1 MPKNRNSSVL
11 PLSFRDVKKHEYKLF
26 FSYFKPHKWL
36 FFADLFCAVFVAAVD
51 VVFPVISRFTL
62 NKVLPRYTQF
72 TDGQSAGGFSVQ
84 RAVVITF
91 FSIIALCFVLCVLRT
106 IAQWFITYFG
116 HVFGVA
122 VEKDMRRDIFEHIE
136 KQSFS
141 FFDKNRTGQLM
152 SRATTDLFE
161 ISELAHHGPEDL
173 LISLLTLFG
182 AFFVMV
188 TIRWQLAL
196 IVFTTLPLL
205 IFAVYS
211 SRKKLMGSSSLV
223 KGKTA
228 EINSAV
234 ESSISGARTTKIFT
248 NEEYEFTKFEKSNQN
263 FFDAKQLYY
272 RAMAGMHSK
281 MEFVTHILSVVIL
294 AVGGFYIMKGR
305 MTLGDLVAANM
316 FVAAFLQPIR
326 RLANF
331 VEQFSTGMAGFMRFS
346 EMLQTHEEM
355 PEKADAVELSPV
367 IETVDFENVSFN
379 YPNDY
384 QVLNGVSFNVKRG
397 QTVAF
402 VGPSGGGKTTLCNLL
417 ARFYDIKG
425 GSIKINGKDIR
436 DYKLKSLRS
445 QIGFVQQD
453 VFMFAGTIKE
463 NIAYG
468 RPDATDAEIIE
479 AAKEAEI
486 YDDIM
491 NMPGGFDSVIGERGI
506 RLSGGQKQRISI
518 ARVFLKNPPVLVL
531 DEATSALD
539 SITEQKIQSA
549 FDKLCTGR
557 TAFVIAHR
565 LSTIKNADMIAVLEG
580 HKIAEIGTH
589 EQLLKNKGVYF
600 NLYTAQTRI

>member
-1 MPKNRNSSVL
+1 MAKNRKSAVL
-11 PLSFRDVKKHEYKLF
+11 PLSFRDVKKSEYKLF

-51 VVFPVISRFTL
+51 VIFPVISRFTL
-62 NKVLPRYTQF
+62 NKVLPQYLN
-72 TDGQSAGGFSVQ
+72 SADNSVQ
-84 RAVVITF
+84 RTVIFTF
-91 FSIIALCFVLCVLRT
+91 FSIIALCFLMCVLRT
-106 IAQWFITYFG
+106 VAQWFITFFG

-152 SRATTDLFE
+152 SRTTTDLFE

-182 AFFVMV
+182 AFFVMFS
-188 TIRWQLAL
+188 IRWQLAV
-196 IVFTTLPLL
+196 IVFVTLPLL

-211 SRKKLMGSSSLV
+211 SRKSLMGSSSLV

-248 NEEYEFTKFEKSNQN
+248 NEDYEFSKFEKSNQN
-263 FFDAKQLYY
+263 FFDAKRLYY
-272 RAMAGMHSK
+272 KAMAGMHSK
-281 MEFVTHILSVVIL
+281 MEFVTHILSVIIL
-294 AVGGFYIMKGR
+294 AVGGFYIMKGK

-346 EMLQTHEEM
+346 EMMQIHEEM
-355 PEKADAVELSPV
+355 PEKTDAVELSEK
-367 IETVDFENVSFN
+367 IESVDFENVSF
-379 YPNDY
+379 DY
-384 QVLNGVSFNVKRG
+384 SENFPVLKNISLEVKKG

-402 VGPSGGGKTTLCNLL
+402 VGPSGGGKTTPCNLL
-417 ARFYDIKG
+417 ARFYEVKD
-425 GSIKINGKDIR
+425 GSIKINGIDIR

-453 VFMFAGTIKE
+453 VFMFAGTIRE

-468 RPDATDAEIIE
+468 RPDATEAEIIE

-491 NMPGGFDSVIGERGI
+491 NMQNGFDSVIGERGI
-506 RLSGGQKQRISI
+506 KLSGGQKQRISI

-549 FDKLCTGR
+549 FDRLCSGR

-565 LSTIKNADMIAVLEG
+565 LSTIKNADKIAVLEN
-580 HKIAEIGTH
+580 HKIVESGTH
-589 EQLLKNKGVYF
+589 EQLLSKKGEYF
-600 NLYTAQTRI
+600 NLYTAQVRI

>member
-1 MPKNRNSSVL
+1 MAKNRKSAVL
-11 PLSFRDVKKHEYKLF
+11 PLSFRDVKKSEYKLF

-62 NKVLPRYTQF
+62 NKVLPQYLN
-72 TDGQSAGGFSVQ
+72 SADNSVQ
-84 RAVVITF
+84 RTVIFTF
-91 FSIIALCFVLCVLRT
+91 FSIIALCFFMCVLRT
-106 IAQWFITYFG
+106 VAQWFITFFG

-152 SRATTDLFE
+152 SRTTTDLFE

-182 AFFVMV
+182 AFFVMFS
-188 TIRWQLAL
+188 IRWQLAV
-196 IVFTTLPLL
+196 IVFVTLPLL

-211 SRKKLMGSSSLV
+211 SRKSLMGSSSLV

-248 NEEYEFTKFEKSNQN
+248 NEDYEFSKFEKSNQN
-263 FFDAKQLYY
+263 FFDAKRLYY
-272 RAMAGMHSK
+272 KAMAGMHSK
-281 MEFVTHILSVVIL
+281 MEFVTHILSVIIL
-294 AVGGFYIMKGR
+294 AVGGFYIMKGE

-346 EMLQTHEEM
+346 EMMQTHEEM
-355 PEKADAVELSPV
+355 PEKTDAVELSEK
-367 IETVDFENVSFN
+367 IESVDFENVSF
-379 YPNDY
+379 DY
-384 QVLNGVSFNVKRG
+384 SENFPVLKNISLEVKKG

-417 ARFYDIKG
+417 ARFYEVKG
-425 GSIKINGKDIR
+425 GSIKINGIDIR

-453 VFMFAGTIKE
+453 VFMFAGTIRE

-468 RPDATDAEIIE
+468 RPDATEAEIIE

-491 NMPGGFDSVIGERGI
+491 NMQNGFDSVIGERGI
-506 RLSGGQKQRISI
+506 KLSGGQKQRISI

-549 FDKLCTGR
+549 FDRLCSGR

-565 LSTIKNADMIAVLEG
+565 LSTIKNADKIAVLEN
-580 HKIAEIGTH
+580 HKIVESGTH
-589 EQLLKNKGVYF
+589 EQLLSKKGEYF
-600 NLYTAQTRI
+600 NLYTAQVRI

>member
-1 MPKNRNSSVL
+1 MPKNRKSAVL
-11 PLSFRDVKKHEYKLF
+11 PLSFRDVKKSEYKLF

-51 VVFPVISRFTL
+51 VIFPVISRFTL
-62 NKVLPRYTQF
+62 NKVLPQYLN
-72 TDGQSAGGFSVQ
+72 SADNSVQ
-84 RAVVITF
+84 RTVIFTF
-91 FSIIALCFVLCVLRT
+91 FSIIAFCFLMCVLRT
-106 IAQWFITYFG
+106 VAQWFITFFG

-152 SRATTDLFE
+152 SRTTTDLFE

-182 AFFVMV
+182 AFFVMFS
-188 TIRWQLAL
+188 IRWQLAV
-196 IVFTTLPLL
+196 IVFVTLPLL

-211 SRKKLMGSSSLV
+211 SRKSLMGSSSLV

-248 NEEYEFTKFEKSNQN
+248 NEDYEFSKFEKNNQN
-263 FFDAKQLYY
+263 FFDAKRLYY
-272 RAMAGMHSK
+272 KAMAGMHSK
-281 MEFVTHILSVVIL
+281 MEFVTHILSVIIL
-294 AVGGFYIMKGR
+294 AVGGFYIMKGK

-346 EMLQTHEEM
+346 EMMQIHEEM
-355 PEKADAVELSPV
+355 TEKTDAVELSEK
-367 IETVDFENVSFN
+367 IESVDFENVSF
-379 YPNDY
+379 DY
-384 QVLNGVSFNVKRG
+384 SENFPVLKNISLEVKKG

-417 ARFYDIKG
+417 ARFYEVKD
-425 GSIKINGKDIR
+425 GSIKINGIDIR

-453 VFMFAGTIKE
+453 VFMFAGTIRE

-468 RPDATDAEIIE
+468 RPDATEAEIIE

-491 NMPGGFDSVIGERGI
+491 NMQNGFDSVIGERGI
-506 RLSGGQKQRISI
+506 KLSGGQKQRISI

-549 FDKLCTGR
+549 FDRLCSGR
-557 TAFVIAHR
+557 TALVIAHR
-565 LSTIKNADMIAVLEG
+565 LSTIKNADKIAVLEN
-580 HKIAEIGTH
+580 HKIVESGTH
-589 EQLLKNKGVYF
+589 EQLLSKKGEYF
-600 NLYTAQTRI
+600 NLYTAQVRI

>member
-1 MPKNRNSSVL
+1 MPKNRKSAVL
-11 PLSFRDVKKHEYKLF
+11 PLSFRDVKKSEYKLF

-51 VVFPVISRFTL
+51 VIFPVISRFTL
-62 NKVLPRYTQF
+62 NKVLPQYLN
-72 TDGQSAGGFSVQ
+72 SAENSVQ
-84 RAVVITF
+84 RTVIFTF
-91 FSIIALCFVLCVLRT
+91 FSIIALCFLMCVLRT
-106 IAQWFITYFG
+106 VAQWFITFFG

-152 SRATTDLFE
+152 SRTTTDLFE

-188 TIRWQLAL
+188 SIRWQLAV
-196 IVFTTLPLL
+196 IVFVTLPLL

-211 SRKKLMGSSSLV
+211 SRKSLMGSSSLV

-248 NEEYEFTKFEKSNQN
+248 NEDYEFSKFEKSNQN
-263 FFDAKQLYY
+263 FFDAKRLYY
-272 RAMAGMHSK
+272 KAMAGMHSK
-281 MEFVTHILSVVIL
+281 MEFVTHILSVIIL
-294 AVGGFYIMKGR
+294 AVGGFYIMKGK

-346 EMLQTHEEM
+346 EMMQIHEEM
-355 PEKADAVELSPV
+355 PEKTDAVELSEK
-367 IETVDFENVSFN
+367 IESVDFENVSF
-379 YPNDY
+379 DY
-384 QVLNGVSFNVKRG
+384 SENFPVLKNISLEVKKG

-417 ARFYDIKG
+417 ARFYEVKD
-425 GSIKINGKDIR
+425 GSIKINGIDIR

-453 VFMFAGTIKE
+453 VFMFAGTIRE

-468 RPDATDAEIIE
+468 RPDATEAEIIE

-491 NMPGGFDSVIGERGI
+491 NMQNGFDSVIGERGI
-506 RLSGGQKQRISI
+506 KLSGGQKQRISI

-549 FDKLCTGR
+549 FDRLCSGR

-565 LSTIKNADMIAVLEG
+565 LSTIKNADKIAVLEN
-580 HKIAEIGTH
+580 HKIAESGTH
-589 EQLLKNKGVYF
+589 EQLLSKKGEYF
-600 NLYTAQTRI
+600 NLYTAQVRI

>member
-1 MPKNRNSSVL
+1 MAKNRKSAVL
-11 PLSFRDVKKHEYKLF
+11 PLSFRDVKKSEYKLF

-62 NKVLPRYTQF
+62 NKVLPQYLN
-72 TDGQSAGGFSVQ
+72 SADNSVQ
-84 RAVVITF
+84 RTVIFTF
-91 FSIIALCFVLCVLRT
+91 FSIIALCFLMCVLRT
-106 IAQWFITYFG
+106 VAQWFITFFG

-152 SRATTDLFE
+152 SRTTTDLFE

-188 TIRWQLAL
+188 SIRWQLAV
-196 IVFTTLPLL
+196 IVFVTLPLL

-211 SRKKLMGSSSLV
+211 SRKSLMGSSSLV

-248 NEEYEFTKFEKSNQN
+248 NEDYEFSKFEKSNQN
-263 FFDAKQLYY
+263 FFDAKRLYY
-272 RAMAGMHSK
+272 KAMAGMHSK
-281 MEFVTHILSVVIL
+281 MEFVTHILSVIIL
-294 AVGGFYIMKGR
+294 AVGGFYIMKGK

-346 EMLQTHEEM
+346 EMMQIHEEM
-355 PEKADAVELSPV
+355 PEKTDAVELSEK
-367 IETVDFENVSFN
+367 IESVDFENVSF
-379 YPNDY
+379 DY
-384 QVLNGVSFNVKRG
+384 SENFPVLKNISFEVKKG

-417 ARFYDIKG
+417 ARFYEVKD
-425 GSIKINGKDIR
+425 GSIKINGIDIR

-453 VFMFAGTIKE
+453 VFMFAGTIRE

-468 RPDATDAEIIE
+468 RPDATEAEIIE

-491 NMPGGFDSVIGERGI
+491 NMQNGFDSVIGERGI
-506 RLSGGQKQRISI
+506 KLSGGQKQRISI

-549 FDKLCTGR
+549 FDRLCSGR

-565 LSTIKNADMIAVLEG
+565 LSTIKNADKIAVLEN
-580 HKIAEIGTH
+580 HKIVESGTH
-589 EQLLKNKGVYF
+589 EQLLSKKGEYF
-600 NLYTAQTRI
+600 NLYTAQVRI

>member
-1 MPKNRNSSVL
+1 MPKNRKSAVL
-11 PLSFRDVKKHEYKLF
+11 PLSFRDVKKSEYKLF

-51 VVFPVISRFTL
+51 VIFPVISRFTL
-62 NKVLPRYTQF
+62 NKVLPQYLN
-72 TDGQSAGGFSVQ
+72 SADNSVQ
-84 RAVVITF
+84 RTVIFTF
-91 FSIIALCFVLCVLRT
+91 FSIIALCFLMCVLRT
-106 IAQWFITYFG
+106 VAQWFITFFG

-152 SRATTDLFE
+152 SRTTTDLFE

-182 AFFVMV
+182 AFFVMFS
-188 TIRWQLAL
+188 IRWQLAV
-196 IVFTTLPLL
+196 IVFVTLPLL

-211 SRKKLMGSSSLV
+211 SRKSLMGSSSLV

-248 NEEYEFTKFEKSNQN
+248 NEDYEFSKFEKSNQN
-263 FFDAKQLYY
+263 FFDAKRLYY
-272 RAMAGMHSK
+272 KAMAGMHSK
-281 MEFVTHILSVVIL
+281 MEFVTHILSVIIL
-294 AVGGFYIMKGR
+294 AVGGFYIMKGK

-346 EMLQTHEEM
+346 EMMQIHEEM
-355 PEKADAVELSPV
+355 PEKPGAVELSEK
-367 IETVDFENVSFN
+367 IESVDFENVSF
-379 YPNDY
+379 DY
-384 QVLNGVSFNVKRG
+384 SENFPVLKNISLEVKKG

-417 ARFYDIKG
+417 ARFYEVKD
-425 GSIKINGKDIR
+425 GSIKINGIDIR

-453 VFMFAGTIKE
+453 VFMFAGTIRE

-468 RPDATDAEIIE
+468 RPDATEAEIIE

-491 NMPGGFDSVIGERGI
+491 NMQNGFDSVIGERGI
-506 RLSGGQKQRISI
+506 KLSGGQKQRISI

-549 FDKLCTGR
+549 FDRLCSGR

-565 LSTIKNADMIAVLEG
+565 LSTIKNADKIAVLEN
-580 HKIAEIGTH
+580 HKIVESGTH
-589 EQLLKNKGVYF
+589 EQLLSKKGEYF
-600 NLYTAQTRI
+600 NLYTAQVRI

>member
-1 MPKNRNSSVL
+1 MAKNRKSAVL
-11 PLSFRDVKKHEYKLF
+11 PLSFRDVKKSEYKLF

-62 NKVLPRYTQF
+62 NKVLPQYLN
-72 TDGQSAGGFSVQ
+72 SAENSVQ
-84 RAVVITF
+84 RTVIFTF
-91 FSIIALCFVLCVLRT
+91 FSIIALCFLMCVLRT
-106 IAQWFITYFG
+106 VAQWFITFFG

-152 SRATTDLFE
+152 SRTTTDLFE

-182 AFFVMV
+182 AFFVMFS
-188 TIRWQLAL
+188 IRWQLAV
-196 IVFTTLPLL
+196 IVFVTLPLL

-211 SRKKLMGSSSLV
+211 SRKSLMGSSSLV

-248 NEEYEFTKFEKSNQN
+248 NEDYEFSKFEKNNQN
-263 FFDAKQLYY
+263 FFDAKRLYY
-272 RAMAGMHSK
+272 KAMAGMHSK
-281 MEFVTHILSVVIL
+281 MEFVTHILSVIIL
-294 AVGGFYIMKGR
+294 AVGGFYIMKGK

-346 EMLQTHEEM
+346 EMMQTHEEM
-355 PEKADAVELSPV
+355 PEKPDAVELSEK
-367 IETVDFENVSFN
+367 IESVDFENVSF
-379 YPNDY
+379 DY
-384 QVLNGVSFNVKRG
+384 SENFPVLKNISLEVKKG

-417 ARFYDIKG
+417 ARFYEVKD
-425 GSIKINGKDIR
+425 GSIKINGIDIR

-453 VFMFAGTIKE
+453 VFMFAGTIRE

-468 RPDATDAEIIE
+468 RPDATEAEIIE

-491 NMPGGFDSVIGERGI
+491 NMQNGFDSVIGERGI
-506 RLSGGQKQRISI
+506 KLSGGQKQRISI

-549 FDKLCTGR
+549 FDRLCSGR
-557 TAFVIAHR
+557 TAFMIAHR
-565 LSTIKNADMIAVLEG
+565 LSTIKNADKIAVLEN
-580 HKIAEIGTH
+580 HKIVESGTH
-589 EQLLKNKGVYF
+589 EQLLSKKGEYF
-600 NLYTAQTRI
+600 NLYTAQVRI

>member
-1 MPKNRNSSVL
+1 MAKNTKSAVL
-11 PLSFRDVKKHEYKLF
+11 PLSFRDVKKSEYKLF

-62 NKVLPRYTQF
+62 NKVLPQYLN
-72 TDGQSAGGFSVQ
+72 SADNSVQ
-84 RAVVITF
+84 RTVIFTF
-91 FSIIALCFVLCVLRT
+91 FSIIALCFLMCVLRT
-106 IAQWFITYFG
+106 VAQWFITFFG

-152 SRATTDLFE
+152 SRTTTDLFE

-188 TIRWQLAL
+188 SIRWQLAV
-196 IVFTTLPLL
+196 IVFVTLPLL

-211 SRKKLMGSSSLV
+211 SRKSLMGSSSLV

-248 NEEYEFTKFEKSNQN
+248 NEDYEFSKFEKSNQN
-263 FFDAKQLYY
+263 FFDAKRLYY
-272 RAMAGMHSK
+272 KAMAGMHSK
-281 MEFVTHILSVVIL
+281 MEFVTHILSVIIL
-294 AVGGFYIMKGR
+294 AVGGFYIMKGK

-346 EMLQTHEEM
+346 EMMQIHEEM
-355 PEKADAVELSPV
+355 PEKTDAVELSEK
-367 IETVDFENVSFN
+367 IESVDFENVSF
-379 YPNDY
+379 DY
-384 QVLNGVSFNVKRG
+384 SENFPVLKNISLEVKKG

-417 ARFYDIKG
+417 ARFYEVKD
-425 GSIKINGKDIR
+425 GSIKINGIDIR

-453 VFMFAGTIKE
+453 VFMFAGTIRE

-468 RPDATDAEIIE
+468 RPDATEAEIIE

-486 YDDIM
+486 YDEIM
-491 NMPGGFDSVIGERGI
+491 NMQNGFDSVIGERGI
-506 RLSGGQKQRISI
+506 KLSGGQKQRISI

-549 FDKLCTGR
+549 FDRLCSGR

-565 LSTIKNADMIAVLEG
+565 LSTIKNADKIAVLEN
-580 HKIAEIGTH
+580 HKIVESGTH
-589 EQLLKNKGVYF
+589 EQLLSKKGEYF
-600 NLYTAQTRI
+600 NLYTAQVRI

>member
-1 MPKNRNSSVL
+1 MAKNRKSAVL
-11 PLSFRDVKKHEYKLF
+11 PLSFRDVKKSEYKLF

-51 VVFPVISRFTL
+51 VIFPVISRFTL
-62 NKVLPRYTQF
+62 NKVLPQYLN
-72 TDGQSAGGFSVQ
+72 SADNSVQ
-84 RAVVITF
+84 RTVIFTF
-91 FSIIALCFVLCVLRT
+91 FSIIALCFLMCILRT
-106 IAQWFITYFG
+106 VAQWFITFFG

-152 SRATTDLFE
+152 SRTTTDLFE

-182 AFFVMV
+182 AFFVMFS
-188 TIRWQLAL
+188 IRWQLAV
-196 IVFTTLPLL
+196 IVFVTLPLL

-211 SRKKLMGSSSLV
+211 SRKSLMGSSSLV

-248 NEEYEFTKFEKSNQN
+248 NEDYEFSKFEKSNQN
-263 FFDAKQLYY
+263 FFDAKRLYY
-272 RAMAGMHSK
+272 KAMAGMHSK
-281 MEFVTHILSVVIL
+281 MEFVTHILSVIIL
-294 AVGGFYIMKGR
+294 AVGGFYIMKGK

-346 EMLQTHEEM
+346 EMMQIHEEM
-355 PEKADAVELSPV
+355 PEKTDAVELSEK
-367 IETVDFENVSFN
+367 IESVDFENVSF
-379 YPNDY
+379 DY
-384 QVLNGVSFNVKRG
+384 SENFPVLKNISLEVKKG

-417 ARFYDIKG
+417 ARFYEVKD
-425 GSIKINGKDIR
+425 GSIKINGIDIR

-453 VFMFAGTIKE
+453 VFMFAGTIRE

-468 RPDATDAEIIE
+468 RPDATEAEIIE

-491 NMPGGFDSVIGERGI
+491 NMQNGFDSVIGERGI
-506 RLSGGQKQRISI
+506 KLSGGQKQRISI

-549 FDKLCTGR
+549 FDRLCSGR

-565 LSTIKNADMIAVLEG
+565 LSTIKNADKIAVLEN
-580 HKIAEIGTH
+580 HKIVESGTH
-589 EQLLKNKGVYF
+589 EQLLSKKGEYF
-600 NLYTAQTRI
+600 NLYTAQVRI

>member
-1 MPKNRNSSVL
+1 MPKNRKSAVL
-11 PLSFRDVKKHEYKLF
+11 PLSFRDVKKSEYKLF

-51 VVFPVISRFTL
+51 VIFPVISRFTL
-62 NKVLPRYTQF
+62 NKVLPQYLN
-72 TDGQSAGGFSVQ
+72 SADNSVQ
-84 RAVVITF
+84 RTVIFTF
-91 FSIIALCFVLCVLRT
+91 FSIIALCFLMCVLRT
-106 IAQWFITYFG
+106 VAQWFITFFG

-152 SRATTDLFE
+152 SRTTTDLFE

-182 AFFVMV
+182 AFFVMFS
-188 TIRWQLAL
+188 IRWQLAV
-196 IVFTTLPLL
+196 IVFVTLPLL

-211 SRKKLMGSSSLV
+211 SRKSLMGSSSLV

-248 NEEYEFTKFEKSNQN
+248 NEDYEFSKFEKNNQN
-263 FFDAKQLYY
+263 FFDAKRLYY
-272 RAMAGMHSK
+272 KAMAGMHSK
-281 MEFVTHILSVVIL
+281 MEFVTHILSVIIL
-294 AVGGFYIMKGR
+294 AVGGFYIMKR
-305 MTLGDLVAANM
+305 KMTLGDLVAANM

-346 EMLQTHEEM
+346 EMMQIHEEM
-355 PEKADAVELSPV
+355 PEKTDAVELSEK
-367 IETVDFENVSFN
+367 IESVDFENVSF
-379 YPNDY
+379 DY
-384 QVLNGVSFNVKRG
+384 SENFPVLKNISLEVKKG

-417 ARFYDIKG
+417 ARFYEVKD
-425 GSIKINGKDIR
+425 GSIKINGIDIR

-453 VFMFAGTIKE
+453 VFMFAGTIRE

-468 RPDATDAEIIE
+468 RPDATEAEIIE

-491 NMPGGFDSVIGERGI
+491 NMQNGFDSVIGERGI
-506 RLSGGQKQRISI
+506 KLSGGQKQRISI

-549 FDKLCTGR
+549 FDRLCSGR

-565 LSTIKNADMIAVLEG
+565 LSTIKNADKIAVLEN
-580 HKIAEIGTH
+580 HKIVESGTH
-589 EQLLKNKGVYF
+589 EQLLSKKGEYF
-600 NLYTAQTRI
+600 NLYTAQVRI

>member
-1 MPKNRNSSVL
+1 MAKNRKSAVL
-11 PLSFRDVKKHEYKLF
+11 PLSFRDVKKSEYKLF

-62 NKVLPRYTQF
+62 NKVLPQYL
-72 TDGQSAGGFSVQ
+72 DSADNSVQ
-84 RAVVITF
+84 RTVIFTF
-91 FSIIALCFVLCVLRT
+91 FSIIALCFLMCVLRT
-106 IAQWFITYFG
+106 VAQWFITFFG

-152 SRATTDLFE
+152 SRTTTDLFE

-188 TIRWQLAL
+188 SIRWQLAV
-196 IVFTTLPLL
+196 IVFVTLPLL

-211 SRKKLMGSSSLV
+211 SRKSLMGSSSLV

-248 NEEYEFTKFEKSNQN
+248 NEDYEFSKFEKSNQN
-263 FFDAKQLYY
+263 FFDAKRLYY
-272 RAMAGMHSK
+272 KAMAGMHSK
-281 MEFVTHILSVVIL
+281 MEFVTHILSVIIL
-294 AVGGFYIMKGR
+294 AVGGFYIMKGK

-346 EMLQTHEEM
+346 EMMQIHEEM
-355 PEKADAVELSPV
+355 PEKTDAVELSEK
-367 IETVDFENVSFN
+367 IESMDFENVSF
-379 YPNDY
+379 DY
-384 QVLNGVSFNVKRG
+384 SENFPVLKNISLEVKKG

-417 ARFYDIKG
+417 ARFYEVKD
-425 GSIKINGKDIR
+425 GSIKINGIDIR

-453 VFMFAGTIKE
+453 VFMFAGTIRE

-468 RPDATDAEIIE
+468 RPDATEAEIIE

-491 NMPGGFDSVIGERGI
+491 NMQNGFDSVIGERGI
-506 RLSGGQKQRISI
+506 KLSGGQKQRISI

-549 FDKLCTGR
+549 FDRLCSGR

-565 LSTIKNADMIAVLEG
+565 LSTIKNADKIAVLEN
-580 HKIAEIGTH
+580 HKIAESGTH
-589 EQLLKNKGVYF
+589 EQLLSKKGEYF
-600 NLYTAQTRI
+600 NLYTAQVRI

>member
-1 MPKNRNSSVL
+1 MAKNTKSAVL
-11 PLSFRDVKKHEYKLF
+11 PLSFRDVKKSEYKLF

-62 NKVLPRYTQF
+62 NKVLPQYLN
-72 TDGQSAGGFSVQ
+72 SADNSVQ
-84 RAVVITF
+84 RTVIFTF
-91 FSIIALCFVLCVLRT
+91 FSIIALCFLMCVLRT
-106 IAQWFITYFG
+106 VAQWFITFFG

-136 KQSFS
+136 KQSFY

-152 SRATTDLFE
+152 SRTTTDLFE

-188 TIRWQLAL
+188 SIRWQLAV
-196 IVFTTLPLL
+196 IVFVTLPLL

-211 SRKKLMGSSSLV
+211 SRKSLMGSSSLV

-248 NEEYEFTKFEKSNQN
+248 NEDYEFSKFEKSNQN
-263 FFDAKQLYY
+263 FFDAKRLYY
-272 RAMAGMHSK
+272 KAMAGMHSK
-281 MEFVTHILSVVIL
+281 MEFVTHILSVIIL
-294 AVGGFYIMKGR
+294 AVGGFYIMKGK

-346 EMLQTHEEM
+346 EMMQIHEEM
-355 PEKADAVELSPV
+355 PEKTDAVELSEK
-367 IETVDFENVSFN
+367 IESVDFENVSF
-379 YPNDY
+379 DY
-384 QVLNGVSFNVKRG
+384 SENFPVLKNISLEVKKG

-417 ARFYDIKG
+417 ARFYEVKD
-425 GSIKINGKDIR
+425 GSIKINGIDIR

-453 VFMFAGTIKE
+453 VFMFAGTIRE

-468 RPDATDAEIIE
+468 RPDATEAEIIE

-491 NMPGGFDSVIGERGI
+491 NMQNGFDSVIGERGI
-506 RLSGGQKQRISI
+506 KLSGGQKQRISI

-549 FDKLCTGR
+549 FDRLCSGR

-565 LSTIKNADMIAVLEG
+565 LSTIKNADKIAVLEN
-580 HKIAEIGTH
+580 HKIVESGTH
-589 EQLLKNKGVYF
+589 EQLLSKKGEYF
-600 NLYTAQTRI
+600 NLYTAQVRI

>member
-1 MPKNRNSSVL
+1 MAKNRKSAVL
-11 PLSFRDVKKHEYKLF
+11 PLSFRDVKKSEYKLF

-62 NKVLPRYTQF
+62 NKVLPQYLN
-72 TDGQSAGGFSVQ
+72 SADNSVQ
-84 RAVVITF
+84 RTVIFTF
-91 FSIIALCFVLCVLRT
+91 FSIIALCFLMCVLRT
-106 IAQWFITYFG
+106 VAQWFITFFG

-152 SRATTDLFE
+152 SRTTTDLFE

-182 AFFVMV
+182 AFFVMFS
-188 TIRWQLAL
+188 IRWQLAV
-196 IVFTTLPLL
+196 IVFVTLPLL

-211 SRKKLMGSSSLV
+211 SRKSLMGSSSLV

-248 NEEYEFTKFEKSNQN
+248 NEDYEFSKFEKSNQN
-263 FFDAKQLYY
+263 FFDAKRLYY
-272 RAMAGMHSK
+272 KAMAGMHSK
-281 MEFVTHILSVVIL
+281 MEFVTHILSVIIL
-294 AVGGFYIMKGR
+294 AVGGFYIMKGK

-346 EMLQTHEEM
+346 EMMQIHEEM
-355 PEKADAVELSPV
+355 PEKTDAVELSEK
-367 IETVDFENVSFN
+367 IESVDFENVSF
-379 YPNDY
+379 DY
-384 QVLNGVSFNVKRG
+384 SENFPVLKNISLEVKKG

-417 ARFYDIKG
+417 ARFYEVKD
-425 GSIKINGKDIR
+425 GSIKINGTDIR

-453 VFMFAGTIKE
+453 VFMFAGTIRE

-468 RPDATDAEIIE
+468 RPDATEAEIIE

-491 NMPGGFDSVIGERGI
+491 NMQNGFDSVIGERGI
-506 RLSGGQKQRISI
+506 KLSGGQKQRISI

-549 FDKLCTGR
+549 FDRLCSGR

-565 LSTIKNADMIAVLEG
+565 LSTIKNADKIAVLEN
-580 HKIAEIGTH
+580 HKIVESGTH
-589 EQLLKNKGVYF
+589 EQLLSKKGEYF
-600 NLYTAQTRI
+600 NLYTAQVRI

>member
-1 MPKNRNSSVL
+1 MAKNRKSAVL
-11 PLSFRDVKKHEYKLF
+11 PLSFRDVKKSEYKLF

-62 NKVLPRYTQF
+62 NKVLPQYLN
-72 TDGQSAGGFSVQ
+72 SAENSVQ
-84 RAVVITF
+84 RTVIFTF
-91 FSIIALCFVLCVLRT
+91 FSIIALCFFMCVLRT
-106 IAQWFITYFG
+106 VAQWFITFFG

-152 SRATTDLFE
+152 SRTTTDLFE

-188 TIRWQLAL
+188 SIRWQLAV
-196 IVFTTLPLL
+196 IVFVTLPLL

-211 SRKKLMGSSSLV
+211 SRKSLMGSSSLV

-248 NEEYEFTKFEKSNQN
+248 NEDYEFSKFEKSNQN
-263 FFDAKQLYY
+263 FFDAKRLYY
-272 RAMAGMHSK
+272 KAMAGMHSK
-281 MEFVTHILSVVIL
+281 MEFVTHILSVIIL
-294 AVGGFYIMKGR
+294 AVGGFYIMKGE

-346 EMLQTHEEM
+346 EMMQTHEEM
-355 PEKADAVELSPV
+355 PEKPDAVELSEK
-367 IETVDFENVSFN
+367 IESVDFENVSF
-379 YPNDY
+379 DY
-384 QVLNGVSFNVKRG
+384 SENFPVLKNISLEVKKG

-417 ARFYDIKG
+417 ARFYEVKD
-425 GSIKINGKDIR
+425 GSIKINGIDIR

-453 VFMFAGTIKE
+453 VFMFAGTIRE

-468 RPDATDAEIIE
+468 RPDATEAEIIE

-491 NMPGGFDSVIGERGI
+491 NMQNGFDSVIGERGI
-506 RLSGGQKQRISI
+506 KLSGGQKQRISI

-549 FDKLCTGR
+549 FDRLCSGR

-565 LSTIKNADMIAVLEG
+565 LSTIKNADKIAVLEN
-580 HKIAEIGTH
+580 HKIVESGTH
-589 EQLLKNKGVYF
+589 EQLLNKRGEYF
-600 NLYTAQTRI
+600 NLYTAQVRI

>member
-1 MPKNRNSSVL
+1 MPKNRKSAVL
-11 PLSFRDVKKHEYKLF
+11 PLSFRDVKKSEYKLF

-51 VVFPVISRFTL
+51 VIFPVISRFTL
-62 NKVLPRYTQF
+62 NKVLPQYLN
-72 TDGQSAGGFSVQ
+72 SAENSVQ
-84 RAVVITF
+84 RTVIFTF
-91 FSIIALCFVLCVLRT
+91 FSIIALCFFMCVLRT
-106 IAQWFITYFG
+106 VAQWFITFFG

-152 SRATTDLFE
+152 SRTTTDLFE

-182 AFFVMV
+182 AFFVMFS
-188 TIRWQLAL
+188 IRWQLAV
-196 IVFTTLPLL
+196 IVFVTLPLL

-211 SRKKLMGSSSLV
+211 SRKSLMGSSSLV

-248 NEEYEFTKFEKSNQN
+248 NEDYEFSKFEKNNQN
-263 FFDAKQLYY
+263 FFDAKRLYY
-272 RAMAGMHSK
+272 KAMAGMHSK
-281 MEFVTHILSVVIL
+281 MEFVTHILSVIIL
-294 AVGGFYIMKGR
+294 AVGGFYIMKGK

-346 EMLQTHEEM
+346 EMMQIHEEM
-355 PEKADAVELSPV
+355 PEKTDAVELSEK
-367 IETVDFENVSFN
+367 IESVDFENVSF
-379 YPNDY
+379 DY
-384 QVLNGVSFNVKRG
+384 SENFPVLKNISLEVKKG

-417 ARFYDIKG
+417 ARFYEVKD
-425 GSIKINGKDIR
+425 GSIKINGIDIR

-453 VFMFAGTIKE
+453 VFMFAGTIRE

-468 RPDATDAEIIE
+468 RPDATEAEIIE

-491 NMPGGFDSVIGERGI
+491 NMQNGFDSVIGERGI
-506 RLSGGQKQRISI
+506 KLSGGQKQRISI

-549 FDKLCTGR
+549 FDRLCSGR

-565 LSTIKNADMIAVLEG
+565 LSTIKNADKIAVLEN
-580 HKIAEIGTH
+580 HKIVESGTH
-589 EQLLKNKGVYF
+589 EQLLSKKGEYF
-600 NLYTAQTRI
+600 NLYTAQVRI

>member
-1 MPKNRNSSVL
+1 MAKNRKSAVL
-11 PLSFRDVKKHEYKLF
+11 PLSFRDVKKSEYKLF

-62 NKVLPRYTQF
+62 NKVLPQYLN
-72 TDGQSAGGFSVQ
+72 SADNSVQ
-84 RAVVITF
+84 RTVIFTF
-91 FSIIALCFVLCVLRT
+91 FSIIALCFLMCVLRT
-106 IAQWFITYFG
+106 VAQWFITFFG

-152 SRATTDLFE
+152 SRTTTDLFE

-182 AFFVMV
+182 AFFVMFS
-188 TIRWQLAL
+188 IRWQLAV
-196 IVFTTLPLL
+196 IVFVTLPLL

-211 SRKKLMGSSSLV
+211 SRKSLMGSSSLV

-248 NEEYEFTKFEKSNQN
+248 NEDYEFSKFEKSNQN
-263 FFDAKQLYY
+263 FFDAKRLYY
-272 RAMAGMHSK
+272 KAMAGMHSK
-281 MEFVTHILSVVIL
+281 MEFVTHILSVIIL
-294 AVGGFYIMKGR
+294 AVGGFYIMKGK

-346 EMLQTHEEM
+346 EMMQIHEEM
-355 PEKADAVELSPV
+355 PEKTDAVELSEK
-367 IETVDFENVSFN
+367 IESVDFENVSF
-379 YPNDY
+379 DY
-384 QVLNGVSFNVKRG
+384 SENFPVLKNISLEVKKG

-417 ARFYDIKG
+417 ARFYEVKG
-425 GSIKINGKDIR
+425 GSIKINGIDIR

-453 VFMFAGTIKE
+453 VFMFAGTIRE

-468 RPDATDAEIIE
+468 RPDATEAEIIE

-491 NMPGGFDSVIGERGI
+491 NMQNGFDSVIGERGI
-506 RLSGGQKQRISI
+506 KLSGGQKQRISI

-549 FDKLCTGR
+549 FDRLCSGR

-565 LSTIKNADMIAVLEG
+565 LSTIKNADKIAVLEN
-580 HKIAEIGTH
+580 HKIAESGTH
-589 EQLLKNKGVYF
+589 EQLLSKKGEYF
-600 NLYTAQTRI
+600 NLYTAQVRI

>member
-1 MPKNRNSSVL
+1 MAKNTKSAVL
-11 PLSFRDVKKHEYKLF
+11 PLSFRDVKKSEYKLF

-62 NKVLPRYTQF
+62 NKVLPQYLN
-72 TDGQSAGGFSVQ
+72 SAENSVQ
-84 RAVVITF
+84 RTVIFTF
-91 FSIIALCFVLCVLRT
+91 FSIIALCFLMCVLRT
-106 IAQWFITYFG
+106 VAQWFITFFG

-122 VEKDMRRDIFEHIE
+122 VEKDMRCDIFEHIE

-152 SRATTDLFE
+152 SRTTTDLFE

-182 AFFVMV
+182 AFFVMFS
-188 TIRWQLAL
+188 IRWQLAV
-196 IVFTTLPLL
+196 IVFVTLPLL

-211 SRKKLMGSSSLV
+211 SRKSLMGSSSLV

-248 NEEYEFTKFEKSNQN
+248 NEDYEFSKFEKSNQN
-263 FFDAKQLYY
+263 FFDAKRLYY
-272 RAMAGMHSK
+272 KAMAGMHSK
-281 MEFVTHILSVVIL
+281 MEFVTHILSVIIL
-294 AVGGFYIMKGR
+294 AVGGFYIMKGK

-346 EMLQTHEEM
+346 EMMQIHEEM
-355 PEKADAVELSPV
+355 PEKTDAVELSEK
-367 IETVDFENVSFN
+367 IESVDFENVSF
-379 YPNDY
+379 DY
-384 QVLNGVSFNVKRG
+384 SENFPVLKNISLEVKKG

-417 ARFYDIKG
+417 ARFYEVKD
-425 GSIKINGKDIR
+425 GSIKINGIDIR

-453 VFMFAGTIKE
+453 VFMFAGTIRE

-468 RPDATDAEIIE
+468 RPDATEAEIVE

-491 NMPGGFDSVIGERGI
+491 NMQNGFDSVIGERGI
-506 RLSGGQKQRISI
+506 KLSGGQKQRISI

-549 FDKLCTGR
+549 FDRLCSGR

-565 LSTIKNADMIAVLEG
+565 LSTIKNADKIAVLEN
-580 HKIAEIGTH
+580 HKIVESGTH
-589 EQLLKNKGVYF
+589 EQLLSKKGEYF
-600 NLYTAQTRI
+600 NLYTAQVRI

>member
-1 MPKNRNSSVL
+1 MAKNRKSAVL
-11 PLSFRDVKKHEYKLF
+11 PLSFRDVKKSEYKLF

-51 VVFPVISRFTL
+51 VIFPVISRFTL
-62 NKVLPRYTQF
+62 NKVLPQYLN
-72 TDGQSAGGFSVQ
+72 SADNSVQ
-84 RAVVITF
+84 RTVIFTF
-91 FSIIALCFVLCVLRT
+91 FSIIALCFLMCVLRT
-106 IAQWFITYFG
+106 VAQWFITFFG

-152 SRATTDLFE
+152 SRTTTDLFE

-188 TIRWQLAL
+188 SIRWQLAV
-196 IVFTTLPLL
+196 IVFVTLPLL

-211 SRKKLMGSSSLV
+211 SRKSLMGSSSLV

-248 NEEYEFTKFEKSNQN
+248 NEDYEFSKFEKNNQN
-263 FFDAKQLYY
+263 FFDAKRLYY
-272 RAMAGMHSK
+272 KAMAGMHSK
-281 MEFVTHILSVVIL
+281 MEFVTHILSVIIL
-294 AVGGFYIMKGR
+294 AVGGFYIMKGK

-346 EMLQTHEEM
+346 EMMQIHEEM
-355 PEKADAVELSPV
+355 PEKTDAVELSEK
-367 IETVDFENVSFN
+367 IESVDFENVSF
-379 YPNDY
+379 DY
-384 QVLNGVSFNVKRG
+384 SENFPVLKNISLEVKKG

-417 ARFYDIKG
+417 ARFYEVKD
-425 GSIKINGKDIR
+425 GSIKINGIDIR

-453 VFMFAGTIKE
+453 VFMFAGTIRE

-468 RPDATDAEIIE
+468 RPDATEAEIIE

-491 NMPGGFDSVIGERGI
+491 NMQNGFDSVIGERGI
-506 RLSGGQKQRISI
+506 KLSGGQKQRISI

-549 FDKLCTGR
+549 FDRLCSGR

-565 LSTIKNADMIAVLEG
+565 LSTIKNADKIAVLEN
-580 HKIAEIGTH
+580 HKIVESGTH
-589 EQLLKNKGVYF
+589 EQLLSKKGEYF
-600 NLYTAQTRI
+600 NLYTAQVRI

>member
-1 MPKNRNSSVL
+1 MAKNTKSAVL
-11 PLSFRDVKKHEYKLF
+11 PLSFRDVKKSEYKLF

-62 NKVLPRYTQF
+62 NKVLPQYLN
-72 TDGQSAGGFSVQ
+72 SADNSVQ
-84 RAVVITF
+84 RTVIFTF
-91 FSIIALCFVLCVLRT
+91 FSIIALCFLMCVLRT
-106 IAQWFITYFG
+106 VAQWFITFFG

-152 SRATTDLFE
+152 SRTTTDLFE

-188 TIRWQLAL
+188 SIRWQLAV
-196 IVFTTLPLL
+196 IVFVTLPLL

-211 SRKKLMGSSSLV
+211 SRKSLMGSSSLV

-248 NEEYEFTKFEKSNQN
+248 NEDYEFSKFEKSNQN
-263 FFDAKQLYY
+263 FFDAKRLYY
-272 RAMAGMHSK
+272 KAMAGMHSK
-281 MEFVTHILSVVIL
+281 MEFVTHILSVIIL
-294 AVGGFYIMKGR
+294 AVGGFYIMKGK

-346 EMLQTHEEM
+346 EMMQIHEEM
-355 PEKADAVELSPV
+355 PEKTDAVELSEK
-367 IETVDFENVSFN
+367 IESVDFENVSF
-379 YPNDY
+379 DY
-384 QVLNGVSFNVKRG
+384 SENFPVLKNISLEVKKG

-417 ARFYDIKG
+417 ARFYEVKD
-425 GSIKINGKDIR
+425 GSIKINGIDIR

-453 VFMFAGTIKE
+453 VFMFAGTIRE

-468 RPDATDAEIIE
+468 RPDATEAEIIE

-491 NMPGGFDSVIGERGI
+491 NMQNGFDSVIGERGI
-506 RLSGGQKQRISI
+506 KLSGGQKQRISI

-549 FDKLCTGR
+549 FDRLCSGR

-565 LSTIKNADMIAVLEG
+565 LSTIKNADKIAVLEN
-580 HKIAEIGTH
+580 HKIVESGTH
-589 EQLLKNKGVYF
+589 EQLLSKKGEYF
-600 NLYTAQTRI
+600 NLYTAQVRI

>member
-1 MPKNRNSSVL
+1 MPKNRKSAVL
-11 PLSFRDVKKHEYKLF
+11 PLSFRDVKKSEYKLF

-51 VVFPVISRFTL
+51 VIFPVISRFTL
-62 NKVLPRYTQF
+62 NKVLPQYLN
-72 TDGQSAGGFSVQ
+72 SADNSVQ
-84 RAVVITF
+84 RTVIFTF
-91 FSIIALCFVLCVLRT
+91 FSIIALCFLMCVLRT
-106 IAQWFITYFG
+106 VAQWFITFFG

-152 SRATTDLFE
+152 SRTTTDLFE

-182 AFFVMV
+182 AFFVMFS
-188 TIRWQLAL
+188 IRWQLAV
-196 IVFTTLPLL
+196 IVFVTLPLL

-211 SRKKLMGSSSLV
+211 SRKSLMGSSSLV

-248 NEEYEFTKFEKSNQN
+248 NEDYEFSKFEKNNQN
-263 FFDAKQLYY
+263 FFDAKRLYY
-272 RAMAGMHSK
+272 KAMAGMHSK
-281 MEFVTHILSVVIL
+281 MEFVTHILSVIIL
-294 AVGGFYIMKGR
+294 AVGGFYIMKGK

-346 EMLQTHEEM
+346 EMMQIHEEM
-355 PEKADAVELSPV
+355 PEKTDAVELSEK
-367 IETVDFENVSFN
+367 IESVDFENVSF
-379 YPNDY
+379 DY
-384 QVLNGVSFNVKRG
+384 SENFPVLKNISLEVKKG

-417 ARFYDIKG
+417 ARFYEVKG
-425 GSIKINGKDIR
+425 GSIKINGIDIR

-453 VFMFAGTIKE
+453 VFMFAGTIRE

-468 RPDATDAEIIE
+468 RPDATEAEIIE

-491 NMPGGFDSVIGERGI
+491 NMQNGFDSVIGERGI
-506 RLSGGQKQRISI
+506 KLSGGQKQRISI

-549 FDKLCTGR
+549 FDRLCSGR

-565 LSTIKNADMIAVLEG
+565 LSTIKNADKIAVLEN
-580 HKIAEIGTH
+580 HKIVESGTH
-589 EQLLKNKGVYF
+589 EQLLSKKGEYF
-600 NLYTAQTRI
+600 NLYTAQVRI

>member
-1 MPKNRNSSVL
+1 MAKNTKSAVL
-11 PLSFRDVKKHEYKLF
+11 PLSFRDVKKSEYKLF

-62 NKVLPRYTQF
+62 NKVLPQYLN
-72 TDGQSAGGFSVQ
+72 SADNSVQ
-84 RAVVITF
+84 RTVIFTF
-91 FSIIALCFVLCVLRT
+91 FSIIALCFLMCVLRT
-106 IAQWFITYFG
+106 VAQWFITFFG

-152 SRATTDLFE
+152 SRTTTDLFE

-188 TIRWQLAL
+188 SIRWQLAV
-196 IVFTTLPLL
+196 IVFVTLPLL

-211 SRKKLMGSSSLV
+211 SRKSLMGSSSLV

-248 NEEYEFTKFEKSNQN
+248 NEDYEFSKFEKSNQN
-263 FFDAKQLYY
+263 FFDAKRLYY
-272 RAMAGMHSK
+272 KAMAGMHSK
-281 MEFVTHILSVVIL
+281 MEFVTHILSVIIL
-294 AVGGFYIMKGR
+294 DVGGFYIMKGK

-346 EMLQTHEEM
+346 EMMQIHEEM
-355 PEKADAVELSPV
+355 PEKTDAVELSEK
-367 IETVDFENVSFN
+367 IESVDFENVSF
-379 YPNDY
+379 DY
-384 QVLNGVSFNVKRG
+384 SENFPVLKNISLEVKKG

-417 ARFYDIKG
+417 ARFYEVKD
-425 GSIKINGKDIR
+425 GSIKINGIDIR

-453 VFMFAGTIKE
+453 VFMFAGTIRE

-468 RPDATDAEIIE
+468 RPDATEAEIIE

-491 NMPGGFDSVIGERGI
+491 NMQNGFDSVIGERGI
-506 RLSGGQKQRISI
+506 KLSGGQKQRISI

-549 FDKLCTGR
+549 FDRLCSGR

-565 LSTIKNADMIAVLEG
+565 LSTIKNADKIAVLEN
-580 HKIAEIGTH
+580 HKIVESGTH
-589 EQLLKNKGVYF
+589 EQLLSKKGEYF
-600 NLYTAQTRI
+600 NLYTAQVRI

>member
-1 MPKNRNSSVL
+1 MPKNRKSAVL
-11 PLSFRDVKKHEYKLF
+11 PLSFRDVKKSEYKLF

-51 VVFPVISRFTL
+51 VIFPVISRFTL
-62 NKVLPRYTQF
+62 NKVLPQYLN
-72 TDGQSAGGFSVQ
+72 SADNSVQ
-84 RAVVITF
+84 RTVIFTF
-91 FSIIALCFVLCVLRT
+91 FSIIALCFLMCVLRT
-106 IAQWFITYFG
+106 VAQWFITFFG

-152 SRATTDLFE
+152 SRTTTDLFE

-182 AFFVMV
+182 AFFVMFS
-188 TIRWQLAL
+188 IRWQLAV
-196 IVFTTLPLL
+196 IVFVTLPLL

-211 SRKKLMGSSSLV
+211 SRKSLMGSSSLV

-248 NEEYEFTKFEKSNQN
+248 NEDYEFSKFEKNNQN
-263 FFDAKQLYY
+263 FFDAKRLYY
-272 RAMAGMHSK
+272 KAMAGMHSK
-281 MEFVTHILSVVIL
+281 MEFVTHILSVIIL
-294 AVGGFYIMKGR
+294 AVGGFYIMKGK

-346 EMLQTHEEM
+346 EMMQIHEEM
-355 PEKADAVELSPV
+355 PEKTDAVELSEK
-367 IETVDFENVSFN
+367 IESVDFENVSF
-379 YPNDY
+379 DY
-384 QVLNGVSFNVKRG
+384 SENFPVLKNISLEVKKG

-417 ARFYDIKG
+417 ARFYEVKD
-425 GSIKINGKDIR
+425 GSIKINGIDIR

-453 VFMFAGTIKE
+453 VFMFAGTIRE

-468 RPDATDAEIIE
+468 RPDATEAEIIE

-491 NMPGGFDSVIGERGI
+491 NMQNGFDSVIGERGI
-506 RLSGGQKQRISI
+506 KLSGGQKQRISI

-549 FDKLCTGR
+549 FDRLCSGR

-565 LSTIKNADMIAVLEG
+565 LSTIKNADKIAVLEN
-580 HKIAEIGTH
+580 HKIVESGTH
-589 EQLLKNKGVYF
+589 EQLLSKKGEYF
-600 NLYTAQTRI
+600 NLYTAQVRI

>member
-1 MPKNRNSSVL
+1 MAKNRKSAVL
-11 PLSFRDVKKHEYKLF
+11 PLSFRDVKKSEYKLF

-62 NKVLPRYTQF
+62 NKVLPQYLN
-72 TDGQSAGGFSVQ
+72 SADNSVQ
-84 RAVVITF
+84 RTVIFTF
-91 FSIIALCFVLCVLRT
+91 FSIIALCFLMCVLRT
-106 IAQWFITYFG
+106 VAQWFITFFG

-152 SRATTDLFE
+152 SRTTTDLFE

-188 TIRWQLAL
+188 SIRWQLAV
-196 IVFTTLPLL
+196 IVFVTLPLL

-211 SRKKLMGSSSLV
+211 SRKSLMGSSSLV

-248 NEEYEFTKFEKSNQN
+248 NEDYEFSKFEKSNQN
-263 FFDAKQLYY
+263 FFDAKRLYY
-272 RAMAGMHSK
+272 KAMAGMHSK
-281 MEFVTHILSVVIL
+281 MEFVTHILSVIIL
-294 AVGGFYIMKGR
+294 AVGGFYIMKGK

-346 EMLQTHEEM
+346 EMMQIHEEM
-355 PEKADAVELSPV
+355 PEKTDAVELSEK
-367 IETVDFENVSFN
+367 IESVDFENVSF
-379 YPNDY
+379 DY
-384 QVLNGVSFNVKRG
+384 SENFPVLKNISLEVKKG

-417 ARFYDIKG
+417 ARFYEVKD
-425 GSIKINGKDIR
+425 GSIKINGIDIR

-453 VFMFAGTIKE
+453 VFMFAGTIRE

-468 RPDATDAEIIE
+468 RPDATEAEIIE

-491 NMPGGFDSVIGERGI
+491 NMQNGFDSVIGERGI
-506 RLSGGQKQRISI
+506 KLSGGQKQRISI

-549 FDKLCTGR
+549 FDRLCSGR

-565 LSTIKNADMIAVLEG
+565 LSTIKNADKIAVLEN
-580 HKIAEIGTH
+580 HKIVESGTH
-589 EQLLKNKGVYF
+589 EQLLSKKGEYF
-600 NLYTAQTRI
+600 NLYTAQVRI

>member
-1 MPKNRNSSVL
+1 MPKNRKSAVL
-11 PLSFRDVKKHEYKLF
+11 PLSFRDVKKSEYKLF

-36 FFADLFCAVFVAAVD
+36 FFADLVCAVFVAAVD
-51 VVFPVISRFTL
+51 VIFPVISRFTL
-62 NKVLPRYTQF
+62 NKVLPQYLN
-72 TDGQSAGGFSVQ
+72 SADNSVQ
-84 RAVVITF
+84 RTVIFTF
-91 FSIIALCFVLCVLRT
+91 FSIIALCFLMCVLRT
-106 IAQWFITYFG
+106 VAQWFITFFG

-152 SRATTDLFE
+152 SRTTTDLFE

-182 AFFVMV
+182 AFFVMFS
-188 TIRWQLAL
+188 IRWQLAV
-196 IVFTTLPLL
+196 IVFVTLPLL

-211 SRKKLMGSSSLV
+211 SRKSLMGSSSLV

-248 NEEYEFTKFEKSNQN
+248 NEDYEFSKFEKNNQN
-263 FFDAKQLYY
+263 FFDAKRLYY
-272 RAMAGMHSK
+272 KAMAGMHSK
-281 MEFVTHILSVVIL
+281 MEFVTHILSVIIL
-294 AVGGFYIMKGR
+294 AVGGFYIMKGK

-346 EMLQTHEEM
+346 EMMQIHEEM
-355 PEKADAVELSPV
+355 PEKTDAVELSEK
-367 IETVDFENVSFN
+367 IESVDFENVSF
-379 YPNDY
+379 DY
-384 QVLNGVSFNVKRG
+384 SENFPVLKNISLEVKKG

-417 ARFYDIKG
+417 ARFYEVKD
-425 GSIKINGKDIR
+425 GSIKINGIDIR

-453 VFMFAGTIKE
+453 VFMFAGTIRE

-468 RPDATDAEIIE
+468 RPDATEAEIIE

-491 NMPGGFDSVIGERGI
+491 NMQNGFDSVIGERGI
-506 RLSGGQKQRISI
+506 KLSGGQKQRISI

-549 FDKLCTGR
+549 FDRLCSGR

-565 LSTIKNADMIAVLEG
+565 LSTIKNADKIAVLEN
-580 HKIAEIGTH
+580 HKIVESGTH
-589 EQLLKNKGVYF
+589 EQLLSKKGEYF
-600 NLYTAQTRI
+600 NLYTAQVRI

>member
-1 MPKNRNSSVL
+1 M
-11 PLSFRDVKKHEYKLF
+11 
-26 FSYFKPHKWL
+26 
-36 FFADLFCAVFVAAVD
+36 FCAVFVAAVD
-51 VVFPVISRFTL
+51 VIFPVISRFTL
-62 NKVLPRYTQF
+62 NKVLPQYLN
-72 TDGQSAGGFSVQ
+72 SADNSVQ
-84 RAVVITF
+84 RTVIFTF
-91 FSIIALCFVLCVLRT
+91 FSIIALCFLMCILRT
-106 IAQWFITYFG
+106 VAQWFITFFG

-152 SRATTDLFE
+152 SRTTTDLFE

-182 AFFVMV
+182 AFFVMFS
-188 TIRWQLAL
+188 IRWQLAV
-196 IVFTTLPLL
+196 IVFVTLPLL

-211 SRKKLMGSSSLV
+211 SRKSLMGSSSLV

-248 NEEYEFTKFEKSNQN
+248 NEDYEFSKFEKNNQN
-263 FFDAKQLYY
+263 FFDAKRLYY
-272 RAMAGMHSK
+272 KAMAGMHSK
-281 MEFVTHILSVVIL
+281 MEFVTHILSVIIL
-294 AVGGFYIMKGR
+294 AVGGFYIMKGK

-346 EMLQTHEEM
+346 EMMQIHEEM
-355 PEKADAVELSPV
+355 PEKTDAVELSEK
-367 IETVDFENVSFN
+367 IESVDFENVSF
-379 YPNDY
+379 DY
-384 QVLNGVSFNVKRG
+384 SENFPVLKNISLEVKKG

-417 ARFYDIKG
+417 ARFYEVKD
-425 GSIKINGKDIR
+425 GSIKINGIDIR

-453 VFMFAGTIKE
+453 VFMFAGTIRE

-468 RPDATDAEIIE
+468 RPDATEAEIIE

-491 NMPGGFDSVIGERGI
+491 NMQNGFDSVIGERGI
-506 RLSGGQKQRISI
+506 KLSGGQKQRISI

-549 FDKLCTGR
+549 FDRLCSGR

-565 LSTIKNADMIAVLEG
+565 LSTIKNADKIAVLEN
-580 HKIAEIGTH
+580 HKIVESGTH
-589 EQLLKNKGVYF
+589 EQLLSKKGEYF
-600 NLYTAQTRI
+600 NLYTAQVRI

>member
-1 MPKNRNSSVL
+1 MAKNRKSAVL
-11 PLSFRDVKKHEYKLF
+11 PLSFRDVKKSEYKLF

-51 VVFPVISRFTL
+51 VIFPVISRFTL
-62 NKVLPRYTQF
+62 NKVLPQYLN
-72 TDGQSAGGFSVQ
+72 SADNSVQ
-84 RAVVITF
+84 RTVIFTF
-91 FSIIALCFVLCVLRT
+91 FSIIALCFLMCVLRT
-106 IAQWFITYFG
+106 VAQWFITFFG

-152 SRATTDLFE
+152 SRTTTDLFE

-173 LISLLTLFG
+173 MISLLTLFG
-182 AFFVMV
+182 AFFVMFS
-188 TIRWQLAL
+188 IRWQLAV
-196 IVFTTLPLL
+196 IVFVTLPLL

-211 SRKKLMGSSSLV
+211 SRKSLMGSSSLV

-248 NEEYEFTKFEKSNQN
+248 NEDYEFSKFEKSNQN
-263 FFDAKQLYY
+263 FFDAKRLYY
-272 RAMAGMHSK
+272 KAMAGMHSK
-281 MEFVTHILSVVIL
+281 MEFVTHILSVIIL
-294 AVGGFYIMKGR
+294 AVGGFYIMKGK

-346 EMLQTHEEM
+346 EMMQIHEEM
-355 PEKADAVELSPV
+355 PEKTDAVELSEK
-367 IETVDFENVSFN
+367 IESVDFENVSF
-379 YPNDY
+379 DY
-384 QVLNGVSFNVKRG
+384 SENFPVLKNISLEVKKG

-417 ARFYDIKG
+417 ARFYEVKD
-425 GSIKINGKDIR
+425 GSIKINGIDIR

-453 VFMFAGTIKE
+453 VFMFAGTIRE

-468 RPDATDAEIIE
+468 RPDATEAEIIE

-491 NMPGGFDSVIGERGI
+491 NMQNGFDSVIGERGI
-506 RLSGGQKQRISI
+506 KLSGGQKQRISI

-549 FDKLCTGR
+549 FDRLCSGR

-565 LSTIKNADMIAVLEG
+565 LSTIKNADKIAVLEN
-580 HKIAEIGTH
+580 HKIVESGTH
-589 EQLLKNKGVYF
+589 EQLLSKKGEYF
-600 NLYTAQTRI
+600 NLYTAQVRI

>member
-1 MPKNRNSSVL
+1 MAKNIKSAVL
-11 PLSFRDVKKHEYKLF
+11 PLSFRDVKKSEYKLF

-62 NKVLPRYTQF
+62 NKVLPQYLN
-72 TDGQSAGGFSVQ
+72 SADNSVQ
-84 RAVVITF
+84 RTVIFTF
-91 FSIIALCFVLCVLRT
+91 FSIIALCFLMCVLRT
-106 IAQWFITYFG
+106 VAQWFITFFG

-152 SRATTDLFE
+152 SRTTTDLFE

-188 TIRWQLAL
+188 SIRWQLAV
-196 IVFTTLPLL
+196 IVFVTLPLL

-211 SRKKLMGSSSLV
+211 SRKSLMGSSSLV

-248 NEEYEFTKFEKSNQN
+248 NEDYEFSKFEKSNQN
-263 FFDAKQLYY
+263 FFDAKRLYY
-272 RAMAGMHSK
+272 KAMAGMHSK
-281 MEFVTHILSVVIL
+281 MEFVTHILSVIIL
-294 AVGGFYIMKGR
+294 AVGGFYIMKGK

-346 EMLQTHEEM
+346 EMMQIHEEM
-355 PEKADAVELSPV
+355 PEKTDAVELSEK
-367 IETVDFENVSFN
+367 IESVDFENVSF
-379 YPNDY
+379 DY
-384 QVLNGVSFNVKRG
+384 SENFPVLKNISLEVKKG

-417 ARFYDIKG
+417 ARFYEVKD
-425 GSIKINGKDIR
+425 GSIKINGIDIR

-453 VFMFAGTIKE
+453 VFMFAGTIRE

-468 RPDATDAEIIE
+468 RPDATEAEIIE

-491 NMPGGFDSVIGERGI
+491 NMQNGFDSVIGERGI
-506 RLSGGQKQRISI
+506 KLSGGQKQRISI

-549 FDKLCTGR
+549 FDRLCSGR

-565 LSTIKNADMIAVLEG
+565 LSTIKNADKIAVLEN
-580 HKIAEIGTH
+580 HKIVESGTH
-589 EQLLKNKGVYF
+589 EQLLSKKGEYF
-600 NLYTAQTRI
+600 NLYTAQVRI

>member
-1 MPKNRNSSVL
+1 MSKNRNSSVL
-11 PLSFRDVKKHEYKLF
+11 PLNFRDVKKSEYKLF
-26 FSYFKPHKWL
+26 FSYFKPHKWI
-36 FFADLFCAVFVAAVD
+36 FFADLLCAVFVAAVD

-72 TDGQSAGGFSVQ
+72 TGQSANSGSIQ
-84 RAVVITF
+84 QTVVITF
-91 FSIIALCFVLCVLRT
+91 FSIIALCFILCVLRT
-106 IAQWFITYFG
+106 VAQWFITYFG

-234 ESSISGARTTKIFT
+234 ESSISGARTTQIFT
-248 NEEYEFTKFEKSNQN
+248 NEEYEFSKFEKSNQN
-263 FFDAKQLYY
+263 FFDAKKLYY
-272 RAMAGMHSK
+272 KAMAGMHSK

-294 AVGGFYIMKGR
+294 AVGGFYIMKGK

-316 FVAAFLQPIR
+316 FVSAFLQPIR

-355 PEKADAVELSPV
+355 PEKTDAVELSSA

-379 YPNDY
+379 YPNNY
-384 QVLNGVSFNVKRG
+384 QVLNGVSFNVKKG

-417 ARFYDIKG
+417 ARFYDVKG

-468 RPDATDAEIIE
+468 RPDATDEEIIE
-479 AAKEAEI
+479 AAKQAEI

-491 NMPGGFDSVIGERGI
+491 TMAGGFDSVIGERGI
-506 RLSGGQKQRISI
+506 KLSGGQKQRISI

-549 FDKLCTGR
+549 FDRLCSGR

-565 LSTIKNADMIAVLEG
+565 LSTIKNADIIAVLEG
-580 HKIAEIGTH
+580 HKIVESGTH
-589 EQLLKNKGVYF
+589 EQLLAGKGEYF

>member
-1 MPKNRNSSVL
+1 MPKNRKSAVL
-11 PLSFRDVKKHEYKLF
+11 PLSFRDVKKSEYKLF

-51 VVFPVISRFTL
+51 VIFPVISRFTL
-62 NKVLPRYTQF
+62 NKVLPQYLN
-72 TDGQSAGGFSVQ
+72 SAENLVQ
-84 RAVVITF
+84 RTVIFTF
-91 FSIIALCFVLCVLRT
+91 FSIIALCFLMCVLRT
-106 IAQWFITYFG
+106 VAQWFITFFG

-152 SRATTDLFE
+152 SRTTTDLFE

-182 AFFVMV
+182 AFFVMFS
-188 TIRWQLAL
+188 IRWQLAV
-196 IVFTTLPLL
+196 IVFVTLPLL

-211 SRKKLMGSSSLV
+211 SRKSLMGSSSLV

-248 NEEYEFTKFEKSNQN
+248 NEDYEFSKFEKNNQN
-263 FFDAKQLYY
+263 FFDAKRLYY
-272 RAMAGMHSK
+272 KAMAGMHSK
-281 MEFVTHILSVVIL
+281 MEFVTHILSVIIL
-294 AVGGFYIMKGR
+294 AVGGFYIMKGK

-346 EMLQTHEEM
+346 EMMQIHEEM
-355 PEKADAVELSPV
+355 PEKTDAVELSEK
-367 IETVDFENVSFN
+367 IESVDFENVSF
-379 YPNDY
+379 DY
-384 QVLNGVSFNVKRG
+384 SENFPVLKNISLEVKKG

-417 ARFYDIKG
+417 ARFYEVKD
-425 GSIKINGKDIR
+425 GSIKINGIDIR

-453 VFMFAGTIKE
+453 VFMFAGTIRE

-468 RPDATDAEIIE
+468 RPDATEAEIIE

-491 NMPGGFDSVIGERGI
+491 NMQNGFDSVIGERGI
-506 RLSGGQKQRISI
+506 KLSGGQKQRISI

-549 FDKLCTGR
+549 FDRLCSGR

-565 LSTIKNADMIAVLEG
+565 LSTIKNADKIAVLEN
-580 HKIAEIGTH
+580 HKIVESGTH
-589 EQLLKNKGVYF
+589 EQLLSKKGEYF
-600 NLYTAQTRI
+600 NLYTAQVRI

>member
-1 MPKNRNSSVL
+1 MAKNRKSAVL
-11 PLSFRDVKKHEYKLF
+11 PLSFRDVKKSEYKLF

-51 VVFPVISRFTL
+51 VIFPVISRFTL
-62 NKVLPRYTQF
+62 NKVLPQYLN
-72 TDGQSAGGFSVQ
+72 SADNSVQ
-84 RAVVITF
+84 RTVIFTF
-91 FSIIALCFVLCVLRT
+91 FSIIALCFLMCVLRT
-106 IAQWFITYFG
+106 VAQWFITFFG

-152 SRATTDLFE
+152 SRTTTDLFE

-182 AFFVMV
+182 AFFVMFS
-188 TIRWQLAL
+188 IRWQLAV
-196 IVFTTLPLL
+196 IVFVTLPLL

-211 SRKKLMGSSSLV
+211 SRKSLMGSSSLV

-248 NEEYEFTKFEKSNQN
+248 NEDYEFSKFEKSNQN
-263 FFDAKQLYY
+263 FFDAKRLYY
-272 RAMAGMHSK
+272 KAMAGMHSK
-281 MEFVTHILSVVIL
+281 MEFVTHILSVIIL
-294 AVGGFYIMKGR
+294 AVGGFYIMKGK

-346 EMLQTHEEM
+346 EMMQIHEEM
-355 PEKADAVELSPV
+355 PEKTDAVELSEK
-367 IETVDFENVSFN
+367 IESVDFENVSF
-379 YPNDY
+379 DY
-384 QVLNGVSFNVKRG
+384 SENFPVLKNISLEVKKG

-417 ARFYDIKG
+417 ARFYEVKD
-425 GSIKINGKDIR
+425 GSIKINGIDIR

-453 VFMFAGTIKE
+453 VFMFAGTIRE

-468 RPDATDAEIIE
+468 RPDATEAEIIE

-491 NMPGGFDSVIGERGI
+491 NMQYGFDSVIGERGI
-506 RLSGGQKQRISI
+506 KLSGGQKQRISI

-549 FDKLCTGR
+549 FDRLCSGR

-565 LSTIKNADMIAVLEG
+565 LSTIKNADKIAVLEN
-580 HKIAEIGTH
+580 HKIVESGTH
-589 EQLLKNKGVYF
+589 EQLLSKKGEYF
-600 NLYTAQTRI
+600 NLYTAQVRI

>member
-1 MPKNRNSSVL
+1 MAKNRKSAVL
-11 PLSFRDVKKHEYKLF
+11 PLSFRDVKKSEYKLF

-51 VVFPVISRFTL
+51 VIFPVISRFTL
-62 NKVLPRYTQF
+62 NKVLPQYLN
-72 TDGQSAGGFSVQ
+72 SADNSVQ
-84 RAVVITF
+84 RTVIFTF
-91 FSIIALCFVLCVLRT
+91 FSIIALCFLMCVLRT
-106 IAQWFITYFG
+106 VAQWFITFFG

-152 SRATTDLFE
+152 SRTTTDLFE

-182 AFFVMV
+182 AFFVMFS
-188 TIRWQLAL
+188 IRWQLAV
-196 IVFTTLPLL
+196 IVFVTLPLL

-211 SRKKLMGSSSLV
+211 SRKSLMGSSSLV

-248 NEEYEFTKFEKSNQN
+248 NEDYEFSKFEKSNQN
-263 FFDAKQLYY
+263 FFDAKRLYY
-272 RAMAGMHSK
+272 KAMAGMHSK
-281 MEFVTHILSVVIL
+281 MEFVTHILSVIIL
-294 AVGGFYIMKGR
+294 AVGGFYIMKGE

-346 EMLQTHEEM
+346 EMMQIHEEM
-355 PEKADAVELSPV
+355 PEKTDAVELSEK
-367 IETVDFENVSFN
+367 IESVDFENVSF
-379 YPNDY
+379 DY
-384 QVLNGVSFNVKRG
+384 SENFPVLKNISLEVKKG

-417 ARFYDIKG
+417 ARFYEVKD
-425 GSIKINGKDIR
+425 GSIKINGIDIR

-453 VFMFAGTIKE
+453 VFMFAGTIRE

-468 RPDATDAEIIE
+468 RPDATEAEIIE

-491 NMPGGFDSVIGERGI
+491 NMQNGFDSVIGERGI
-506 RLSGGQKQRISI
+506 KLSGGQKQRISI

-549 FDKLCTGR
+549 FDRLCSGR

-565 LSTIKNADMIAVLEG
+565 LSTIKNADKIAVLEN
-580 HKIAEIGTH
+580 HKIVESGTH
-589 EQLLKNKGVYF
+589 EQLLSKKGEYF
-600 NLYTAQTRI
+600 NLYTAQVRI

>member
-1 MPKNRNSSVL
+1 MPKNRKSAVL
-11 PLSFRDVKKHEYKLF
+11 PLSFRDVKKSEYKLF

-51 VVFPVISRFTL
+51 VIFPVISRFTL
-62 NKVLPRYTQF
+62 NKVLPQYLN
-72 TDGQSAGGFSVQ
+72 SADNSVQ
-84 RAVVITF
+84 RTVIFTF
-91 FSIIALCFVLCVLRT
+91 FSIIALCFLMCVLRSV
-106 IAQWFITYFG
+106 AQWFITFFG

-152 SRATTDLFE
+152 SRTTTDLFE

-182 AFFVMV
+182 AFFVMFS
-188 TIRWQLAL
+188 IRWQLAV
-196 IVFTTLPLL
+196 IVFVTLPLL

-211 SRKKLMGSSSLV
+211 SRKSLMGSSSLV

-248 NEEYEFTKFEKSNQN
+248 NEDYEFSKFEKNNQN
-263 FFDAKQLYY
+263 FFDAKRLYY
-272 RAMAGMHSK
+272 KAMAGMHSK
-281 MEFVTHILSVVIL
+281 MEFVTHILSVIIL
-294 AVGGFYIMKGR
+294 AVGGFYIMKGK

-346 EMLQTHEEM
+346 EMMQIHEEM
-355 PEKADAVELSPV
+355 PEKTDAVELSEK
-367 IETVDFENVSFN
+367 IESVDFENVSF
-379 YPNDY
+379 DY
-384 QVLNGVSFNVKRG
+384 SENFPVLKNISLEVKKG

-417 ARFYDIKG
+417 ARFYEVKD
-425 GSIKINGKDIR
+425 GSIKINGIDIR

-453 VFMFAGTIKE
+453 VFMFAGTIRE

-468 RPDATDAEIIE
+468 RPDATEAEIIE

-491 NMPGGFDSVIGERGI
+491 NMQNGFDSVIGERGI
-506 RLSGGQKQRISI
+506 KLSGGQKQRISI

-549 FDKLCTGR
+549 FDRLCSGR

-565 LSTIKNADMIAVLEG
+565 LSTIKNADKIAVLEN
-580 HKIAEIGTH
+580 HKIVESGTH
-589 EQLLKNKGVYF
+589 EQLLSKKGEYF
-600 NLYTAQTRI
+600 NLYTAQVRI

>member
-1 MPKNRNSSVL
+1 MPKNRKSAVL
-11 PLSFRDVKKHEYKLF
+11 PLSFRDVKKSEYKLF

-51 VVFPVISRFTL
+51 VIFPVISRFTL
-62 NKVLPRYTQF
+62 NKVLPQYLN
-72 TDGQSAGGFSVQ
+72 SADNSVQ
-84 RAVVITF
+84 RTVIFTF
-91 FSIIALCFVLCVLRT
+91 FSIIALCFLMCVLRT
-106 IAQWFITYFG
+106 VAQWFITFFG

-152 SRATTDLFE
+152 SRTTTDLFE

-182 AFFVMV
+182 AFFVMFS
-188 TIRWQLAL
+188 IRWQLAV
-196 IVFTTLPLL
+196 IVFVTLPLL
-205 IFAVYS
+205 IFAVYA
-211 SRKKLMGSSSLV
+211 SRKSLMGSSSLV

-248 NEEYEFTKFEKSNQN
+248 NEDYEFSKFEKSNQN
-263 FFDAKQLYY
+263 FFDAKRLYY
-272 RAMAGMHSK
+272 KAMAGMHSK
-281 MEFVTHILSVVIL
+281 MEFVTHILSVIIL
-294 AVGGFYIMKGR
+294 AVGGFYIMKGK

-346 EMLQTHEEM
+346 EMMQIHEEM
-355 PEKADAVELSPV
+355 PEKTDAVELSEK
-367 IETVDFENVSFN
+367 IESVDFENVSF
-379 YPNDY
+379 DY
-384 QVLNGVSFNVKRG
+384 SENFPVLKNISLEVKKG

-402 VGPSGGGKTTLCNLL
+402 VGLSGGGKTTLCNLL
-417 ARFYDIKG
+417 ARFYEVKD
-425 GSIKINGKDIR
+425 GSIKINGIDIR

-453 VFMFAGTIKE
+453 VFMFAGTIRE

-468 RPDATDAEIIE
+468 RPDATEAEIIE

-491 NMPGGFDSVIGERGI
+491 NMQNGFDSVIGERGI
-506 RLSGGQKQRISI
+506 KLSGGQKQRISI

-549 FDKLCTGR
+549 FDRLCSGR

-565 LSTIKNADMIAVLEG
+565 LSTIKNADKIAVLEN
-580 HKIAEIGTH
+580 HKIVESGTH
-589 EQLLKNKGVYF
+589 EQLLSKKGEYF
-600 NLYTAQTRI
+600 NLYTAQVRI

>member
-1 MPKNRNSSVL
+1 MAKNRKSAVL
-11 PLSFRDVKKHEYKLF
+11 PLSFRDVKKSEYKLF

-36 FFADLFCAVFVAAVD
+36 FFADLVCAVFVAAVD
-51 VVFPVISRFTL
+51 VIFPVISRFTL
-62 NKVLPRYTQF
+62 NKVLPQYLN
-72 TDGQSAGGFSVQ
+72 SADNSVQ
-84 RAVVITF
+84 RTVIFTF
-91 FSIIALCFVLCVLRT
+91 FSIIALCFLMCVLRT
-106 IAQWFITYFG
+106 VAQWFITFFG

-152 SRATTDLFE
+152 SRTTTDLFE

-182 AFFVMV
+182 AFFVMFS
-188 TIRWQLAL
+188 IRWQLAV
-196 IVFTTLPLL
+196 IVFVTLPLL

-211 SRKKLMGSSSLV
+211 SRKSLMGSSSLV

-248 NEEYEFTKFEKSNQN
+248 NEDYEFSKFEKNNQN
-263 FFDAKQLYY
+263 FFDAKRLYY
-272 RAMAGMHSK
+272 KAMAGMHSK
-281 MEFVTHILSVVIL
+281 MEFVTHILSVIIL
-294 AVGGFYIMKGR
+294 AVGGFYIMKGK

-346 EMLQTHEEM
+346 EMMQIHEEM
-355 PEKADAVELSPV
+355 PEKTDAVELSEK
-367 IETVDFENVSFN
+367 IESVDFENVSF
-379 YPNDY
+379 DY
-384 QVLNGVSFNVKRG
+384 SENFPVLKNISLEVKKG

-417 ARFYDIKG
+417 ARFYEVKD
-425 GSIKINGKDIR
+425 GSIKINGIDIR

-453 VFMFAGTIKE
+453 VFMFAGTIRE

-468 RPDATDAEIIE
+468 RPDATEAEIIE

-491 NMPGGFDSVIGERGI
+491 NMQNGFDSVIGERGI
-506 RLSGGQKQRISI
+506 KLSGGQKQRISI

-549 FDKLCTGR
+549 FDRLCSGR

-565 LSTIKNADMIAVLEG
+565 LSTIKNADKIAVLEN
-580 HKIAEIGTH
+580 HKIVESGTH
-589 EQLLKNKGVYF
+589 EQLLSKKGEYF
-600 NLYTAQTRI
+600 NLYTAQVRI

>member
-1 MPKNRNSSVL
+1 MAKNRKSAVL
-11 PLSFRDVKKHEYKLF
+11 PLSFRDVKKSEYKLF
-26 FSYFKPHKWL
+26 FSYFNPHKWL

-62 NKVLPRYTQF
+62 NKVLPQYLN
-72 TDGQSAGGFSVQ
+72 SADNSVQ
-84 RAVVITF
+84 RTVIFTF
-91 FSIIALCFVLCVLRT
+91 FSIIALCFLMCVLRT
-106 IAQWFITYFG
+106 VAQWFITFFG

-152 SRATTDLFE
+152 SRTTTDLFE

-182 AFFVMV
+182 AFFAMV
-188 TIRWQLAL
+188 SIRWQLAL
-196 IVFTTLPLL
+196 IVFVTLPLL

-211 SRKKLMGSSSLV
+211 SRKSLMGSSSLV

-248 NEEYEFTKFEKSNQN
+248 NEDYEFSKFEKSNQN
-263 FFDAKQLYY
+263 FFDAKRLYY
-272 RAMAGMHSK
+272 KAMAGMHSK
-281 MEFVTHILSVVIL
+281 MEFVTHILSVIIL
-294 AVGGFYIMKGR
+294 AVGGFYIMKGK

-346 EMLQTHEEM
+346 EMMQIHEEM
-355 PEKADAVELSPV
+355 PEKTDAVELSEK
-367 IETVDFENVSFN
+367 IESVDFENVSF
-379 YPNDY
+379 DY
-384 QVLNGVSFNVKRG
+384 SENFPVLKNISLEVKKG

-417 ARFYDIKG
+417 ARFYEVKD
-425 GSIKINGKDIR
+425 GSIKINGIDIR

-453 VFMFAGTIKE
+453 VFMFAGTIRE

-468 RPDATDAEIIE
+468 RPDATEAEIIE

-491 NMPGGFDSVIGERGI
+491 NMQNGFDSVIGERGI
-506 RLSGGQKQRISI
+506 KLSGGQKQRISI

-549 FDKLCTGR
+549 FDRLCSGR

-565 LSTIKNADMIAVLEG
+565 LSTIKNADKIAVLEN
-580 HKIAEIGTH
+580 HKIVESGTH
-589 EQLLKNKGVYF
+589 EQLLSKKGEYF
-600 NLYTAQTRI
+600 NLYTAQVRI

>member
-1 MPKNRNSSVL
+1 MAKNTKSAVL
-11 PLSFRDVKKHEYKLF
+11 PLSFRDVKKSEYKLF

-51 VVFPVISRFTL
+51 VIFPVISRFTL
-62 NKVLPRYTQF
+62 NKVLPQYLN
-72 TDGQSAGGFSVQ
+72 SAENSVQ
-84 RAVVITF
+84 RTVIFTF
-91 FSIIALCFVLCVLRT
+91 FSIIALCFLMCVLRT
-106 IAQWFITYFG
+106 VAQWFITFFG

-152 SRATTDLFE
+152 SRTTTDLFE

-182 AFFVMV
+182 AFFVMFS
-188 TIRWQLAL
+188 IRWQLAV
-196 IVFTTLPLL
+196 IVFVTLPLL

-211 SRKKLMGSSSLV
+211 SRKSLMGSSSLV

-248 NEEYEFTKFEKSNQN
+248 NEDYEFSKFEKSNQN
-263 FFDAKQLYY
+263 FFDAKRLYY
-272 RAMAGMHSK
+272 KAMAGMHSK
-281 MEFVTHILSVVIL
+281 MEFVTHILSVIIL
-294 AVGGFYIMKGR
+294 AVGGFYIMKGK

-346 EMLQTHEEM
+346 EMMQIHEEM
-355 PEKADAVELSPV
+355 PEKPGAVELSEK
-367 IETVDFENVSFN
+367 IESVDFENVSF
-379 YPNDY
+379 DY
-384 QVLNGVSFNVKRG
+384 SENFPVLKNISLEVKKG

-417 ARFYDIKG
+417 ARFYEVKD
-425 GSIKINGKDIR
+425 GSIKINGIDIR

-453 VFMFAGTIKE
+453 VFMFAGTIRE

-468 RPDATDAEIIE
+468 RPDATEAEIIE

-486 YDDIM
+486 YDDII
-491 NMPGGFDSVIGERGI
+491 NMQNGFDSVIGERGI
-506 RLSGGQKQRISI
+506 KLSGGQKQRISI

-549 FDKLCTGR
+549 FDRLCSGR

-565 LSTIKNADMIAVLEG
+565 LSTIKNADKIAVLEN
-580 HKIAEIGTH
+580 HKIVESGTH
-589 EQLLKNKGVYF
+589 EQLLSKKGEYF
-600 NLYTAQTRI
+600 NLYTAQVRI